1 MGCIMIPHK
10 TSNGLDEFVG
20 NSVKKKKKKQEKK
33 KVVYLNNFQIVSI

>member
-20 NSVKKKKKKQEKK
+20 NSVKKKRKK

>member
-1 MGCIMIPHK
+1 MIPHK

-20 NSVKKKKKKQEKK
+20 NSVKKKKKKKQEKK